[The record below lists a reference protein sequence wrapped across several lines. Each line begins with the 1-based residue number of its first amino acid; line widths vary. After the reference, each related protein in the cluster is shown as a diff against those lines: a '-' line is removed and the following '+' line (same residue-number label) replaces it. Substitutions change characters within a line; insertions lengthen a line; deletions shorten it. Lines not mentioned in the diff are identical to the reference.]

1 MKISKPTFSL
11 LLSILISA
19 CSGGGGGSSPES
31 VLTNMNSSSADDSFS
46 SAGDSASA
54 AFGLMLEEI
63 ETITSA
69 VKVETSDG
77 SIIDLELS
85 PKGLLAT
92 ETANGLLAGM
102 NNDSSFYGV
111 WMSNDLDQYE
121 VRYQGIEATNIPT
134 VGTAVYQGNAFW
146 VNNADGSL
154 RQGGRTTLNVDFGNK
169 SVEGAIAFAN
179 SSGNASRGDITLHKS
194 TLSGAG
200 FGGRAS
206 VAGGLEG
213 RYSGALYGDGAT
225 EAAGWVGF
233 ADANNSNIAFGGVK
247 Q

>member
-1 MKISKPTFSL
+1 MKIFKPTFSL

-19 CSGGGGGSSPES
+19 CSGGGGGSSSEAAPR
-31 VLTNMNSSSADDSFS
+31 VMDSSSTDSS
-46 SAGDSASA
+46 SVTADSASA
-54 AFGLMLEEI
+54 AFGLIVEEI
-63 ETITSA
+63 EAITSA
-69 VKVETSDG
+69 VKIETSDG

-111 WMSNDLDQYE
+111 WMSNDLEQYE

-134 VGTAVYQGNAFW
+134 AGTAVYQGNAFW
-146 VNNADGSL
+146 VNTTDGSL

-200 FGGRAS
+200 FSGRAS
-206 VAGGLEG
+206 VSDGLEG

-233 ADANNSNIAFGGVK
+233 ADAANSNIAFGGIK

>member
-1 MKISKPTFSL
+1 MKNFKSTFSL
-11 LLSILISA
+11 LLSVLISA
-19 CSGGGGGSSPES
+19 CSGGGGSSPES
-31 VLTNMNSSSADDSFS
+31 APTTVNPSSTDSSSGTSEP
-46 SAGDSASA
+46 ASVS
-54 AFGLMLEEI
+54 FGLMAEEI
-63 ETITSA
+63 ETIISA
-69 VKVETSDG
+69 AKVETLDG

-121 VRYQGIEATNIPT
+121 VRYQGVEATNIPT
-134 VGTAVYQGNAFW
+134 AGTAVYQGNAFW

-179 SSGNASRGDITLHKS
+179 SSGNASRGDIALHKS

-206 VAGGLEG
+206 VADGLEG

-233 ADANNSNIAFGGVK
+233 ADATNSNIAFGGVK